1 MGVLRKSYA
10 NQGFATPHYDPGAPG
25 WFTPGRG
32 NGGPGTFPGQPRF
45 IELKN
50 SSLLFVARS
59 LSMRNSVASSSSMP

>member
-1 MGVLRKSYA
+1 MGFLRKSYA
-10 NQGFATPHYDPGAPG
+10 NQGFATPGCDPGARE
-25 WFTPGRG
+25 WFTRAGE
-32 NGGPGTFPGQPRF
+32 GGGAPATAQPRF